1 MAKKKQ
7 YKKKSI
13 LRLLNNKTIY
23 QAMAELD
30 QLCKQGYGNCKI
42 KIDLLTTKRF
52 GIHYPSKI
60 NCVLLVPEEQIDA

>member
-7 YKKKSI
+7 YKKKAI
-13 LRLLNNKTIY
+13 LRFLNNKTIY

-42 KIDLLTTKRF
+42 EISSVLTSGPGFWRSYSGKTKCN
-52 GIHYPSKI
+52 ILIP
-60 NCVLLVPEEQIDA
+60 VED

>member
-7 YKKKSI
+7 YKKKGI
-13 LRLLNNKTIY
+13 LRFLNNKTIY

-42 KIDLLTTKRF
+42 KIDLTTKRF
-52 GIHYPSKI
+52 GLYHSSKI
-60 NCVLLVPEEQIDA
+60 NCVLMVPEEQIDA